1 MTCSVYI
8 YICMYIYRN
17 VNSYLWRWV
26 LNDLFVYAQL
36 RVTLCGPMDCSLL
49 GSSVHGILQGRIL
62 Q

>member
-1 MTCSVYI
+1 MCVCVYI
-8 YICMYIYRN
+8 YIYIYIYIY

-36 RVTLCGPMDCSLL
+36 RVTLCGPMDCSLQV
-49 GSSVHGILQGRIL
+49 SSVHGILQGRIL